1 MSTHCISTAPELDPP
16 PDPVVSWVQNLQLPL
31 AAPAPSPSPRAPA
44 PSTRPPGPPG
54 SGREQ
59 PGPGAQEAGAECV
72 SMESM
77 VALDCPNLTAHYR
90 AGLHHLK
97 SAKVHNHCPCLFLV
111 ANVPSC
117 LFQFTEAIKSL
128 ETVRKA
134 VVERP
139 SYGEYVIYK

>member
-1 MSTHCISTAPELDPP
+1 MSTAPELDPP

-31 AAPAPSPSPRAPA
+31 AAPPPSPSPRAPA

-54 SGREQ
+54 PGREQ
-59 PGPGAQEAGAECV
+59 LGPGAQEVGAECV

-97 SAKVHNHCPCLFLV
+97 SAKVQTLFPGLLLE
-111 ANVPSC
+111 ANVPSSP
-117 LFQFTEAIKSL
+117 LP
-128 ETVRKA
+128 VH
-134 VVERP
+134 
-139 SYGEYVIYK
+139 